1 MWNDPIIDEIHKTR
15 DQHAAKFDHDMRR
28 IFEDLKRQEKESGL
42 VTASLPPKHVEHER
56 LAA

>member
-1 MWNDPIIDEIHKTR
+1 MWNDPIIDGIHKTR
-15 DQHAAKFDHDMRR
+15 DQHAAKFGHDMHK

-42 VTASLPPKHVEHER
+42 VTVSLPPKHVECEK